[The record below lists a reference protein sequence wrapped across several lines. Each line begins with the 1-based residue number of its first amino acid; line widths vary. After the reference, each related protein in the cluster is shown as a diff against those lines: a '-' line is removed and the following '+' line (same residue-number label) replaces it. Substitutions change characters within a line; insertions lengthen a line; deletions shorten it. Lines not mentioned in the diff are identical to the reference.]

1 MVAIIGNKSLIKY
14 RIVESRIIQSSKT
27 DYIYHYSPQVRING
41 VWFNILKWTEKGGT
55 NHIYFHIYSKQECLS
70 SDDAMKLIEQF
81 KSAGSIVIPSNRK
94 LNSNEKAIKVE

>member
-1 MVAIIGNKSLIKY
+1 MVAIIGNKSIIKY

-27 DYIYHYSPQVRING
+27 DYIYRYSPQVRING
-41 VWFNILKWTEKGGT
+41 VWFYIIEIQNQTYIHPYYYMCNKLCP
-55 NHIYFHIYSKQECLS
+55 Q
-70 SDDAMKLIEQF
+70 DALELIDKY